1 MTTFQQRFDSAKK
14 LPILSARVLADSVV
28 SWPDQ
33 MKMKIV
39 VLSALIG
46 IATAPG
52 LAAKIVQ
59 YPEKNPLFSVTIP
72 DSWTCKLIRDGD
84 LECNADEPGLGF
96 QVIPKK
102 WEDEEEMKAML
113 PSIGEKIGSK
123 LKDMKVG
130 KVQEMTTSGKMKLLR
145 IDVAGTSNGV
155 ELTLWL
161 AAFKTA
167 NKPYI
172 MMTGALAKVRPE
184 HQKTIAQ
191 ILNSIAPVESKADTK
206 RSAREFDPYKGSL
219 AALLPAE
226 FSDSLIKFKRTAISD
241 KTSTWKEEGAVEAVS
256 FSYDLVSIVIVKL
269 EGQLLNFASS
279 ADAVGALKAI
289 AEKNGA
295 TVTPKGDGRRFSARN
310 GKLVGWTNGSLMCVV
325 MGGTDPAAGNFEKAA
340 PF

>member
-14 LPILSARVLADSVV
+14 LPILSARVLADAVV

-46 IATAPG
+46 IATSLG
-52 LAAKIVQ
+52 LDAKTVQ
-59 YPEKNPLFSVTIP
+59 WPEKNPLFSVTIP

-123 LKDMKVG
+123 LKDMKIG
-130 KVQEMTTSGKMKLLR
+130 KVQEMTTSGNMKLLR

-191 ILNSIAPVESKADTK
+191 ILNSIAPVESNEKE
-206 RSAREFDPYKGSL
+206 RSAREFNPYKGSL

-279 ADAVGALKAI
+279 ADAAKRPEGDCREKWRDRY
-289 AEKNGA
+289 AE
-295 TVTPKGDGRRFSARN
+295 GRRTALFRAKREARR
-310 GKLVGWTNGSLMCVV
+310 V
-325 MGGTDPAAGNFEKAA
+325 D
-340 PF
+340 

>member
-1 MTTFQQRFDSAKK
+1 
-14 LPILSARVLADSVV
+14 
-28 SWPDQ
+28 
-33 MKMKIV
+33 MKIKLVILVV
-39 VLSALIG
+39 VLSV
-46 IATAPG
+46 ATS
-52 LAAKIVQ
+52 LSLSAKTINW
-59 YPEKNPLFSVTIP
+59 PEKNSYFSITVP
-72 DSWTCKLIRDGD
+72 DGWTCKPIRDGD

-102 WEDEEEMKAML
+102 WEDEKEMKAML
-113 PSIGEKIGSK
+113 PSLGEKIGSK
-123 LKDMKVG
+123 LKDMKIG

-145 IDVAGTSNGV
+145 IDVAGTTNGV

-161 AAFKTA
+161 VAFKTA

-191 ILNSIAPVESKADTK
+191 ILNSIAPVESKEK
-206 RSAREFDPYKGSL
+206 ERSAREFNPYKGSL

-269 EGQLLNFASS
+269 EGQLLNFATS
-279 ADAVGALKAI
+279 ADAAGALKAI

>member
-1 MTTFQQRFDSAKK
+1 
-14 LPILSARVLADSVV
+14 
-28 SWPDQ
+28 

-46 IATAPG
+46 IATSPG
-52 LAAKIVQ
+52 LAAKTVQ
-59 YPEKNPLFSVTIP
+59 WPEKNPLFSVTIP

-113 PSIGEKIGSK
+113 PSIGEKIGSG
-123 LKDMKVG
+123 LKDKQIG
-130 KVQEMTTSGKMKLLR
+130 KVQEMTTSGNMKLLR
-145 IDVAGTSNGV
+145 LDVAGSSNGV
-155 ELTLWL
+155 ELILWL

-167 NKPYI
+167 DKPYI
-172 MMTGALAKVRPE
+172 MMTGALAKVRPQHE
-184 HQKTIAQ
+184 KTIAQ
-191 ILNSIAPVESKADTK
+191 ILNSIAPVESKADKERT
-206 RSAREFDPYKGSL
+206 ARQFNPYKDSV

-226 FSDSLIKFKRTAISD
+226 FSDSGIKFKRTATSD

-256 FSYDLVSIVIVKL
+256 FSYNLISIVIVKL
-269 EGQLLNFASS
+269 EGQLLNFATS
-279 ADAVGALKAI
+279 ADARLALWAI

-295 TVTPKGDGRRFSARN
+295 TLAPKGNGQRFTARN
-310 GKLVGWTNGSLMCVV
+310 GQMIGWTNGSLMCVV
-325 MGGTDPAAGNFEKAA
+325 MGGTNPAAGNFEKAA

>member
-1 MTTFQQRFDSAKK
+1 
-14 LPILSARVLADSVV
+14 
-28 SWPDQ
+28 
-33 MKMKIV
+33 MKIKLVILVV
-39 VLSALIG
+39 VLSV
-46 IATAPG
+46 ATS
-52 LAAKIVQ
+52 LSLSAKTINW
-59 YPEKNPLFSVTIP
+59 PEKNPYFSITVP
-72 DSWTCKLIRDGD
+72 DGWTCKLIRDGD

-102 WEDEEEMKAML
+102 WEDEEEMKTML

-123 LKDMKVG
+123 LKDMKIG

-161 AAFKTA
+161 VAFKTA

-191 ILNSIAPVESKADTK
+191 ILNSIAPVESNEKE
-206 RSAREFDPYKGSL
+206 RSAREFNSYKGSL

-279 ADAVGALKAI
+279 ADAASALKAI